1 MRKLETREVFSEAES
16 FLKAGSSFMRWRT
29 SVVMPAT
36 CGVAID
42 VPDIERYSPPRTA
55 DMMLP
60 PGAASSGLRVRSGVT
75 PHDVKSEIVGFEEA
89 SVRPAWGF
97 VMEMEWE
104 SAALMAPISASFSFF
119 VMVTVGIVCVD
130 SMVAT

>member
-1 MRKLETREVFSEAES
+1 MRKLETRAVFSEAES
-16 FLKAGSSFMRWRT
+16 FLKAGSSSIRWRT

-60 PGAASSGLRVRSGVT
+60 PGAATSGLRVRSGVT
-75 PHDVKSEIVGFEEA
+75 PHDVKSEIVGFVEA

-104 SAALMAPISASFSFF
+104 SAALMASISVSFSFF